1 MKLKKYIF
9 SILFAFA
16 LFIIWHTTVYA
27 GDLELRNLKYNV
39 TLNSDGSANV
49 TETWDIAIEDTNTL
63 FKTFEIDKTKYSGIT
78 NVSLVET
85 TDVTS
90 KPFTQIYQEKY
101 HVNKNCFYALTNSKG
116 QFEIAWGVH
125 EDDSYARRTFE
136 INYTIVDAIKN
147 YADCSEF
154 YWQFIS
160 TESAIPARKVTGV
173 ITLPTNVLSD
183 EEFRVWAHGPL
194 NGNIKKTTNN
204 TVIFEVENLSSYT
217 MLEARVVTPTYV
229 FASNKNVSTK
239 NKLNSILSQE
249 QTWADEANQKREAIA
264 RRQKMMKIT
273 TVILFIATNIG
284 GIVLAIVLIKKIK
297 KYRKQLKEAPNIQ
310 PTMPSKY
317 YRDIPNEKATP
328 AQAAFVYYFK
338 TSSLST
344 HIPNAISATILDL
357 CMKKYLSFEVLTD
370 KKNEIKITL
379 TPNMDVSALPRD
391 EITVYQMLEK
401 VSSNKEFT
409 MKEFEKYCKN
419 HSSSFI
425 KQYNSIEPNAKSE
438 VELQGNYDKKLI
450 TQYNNWLAK
459 GIGFVFLFII
469 SFVFMIATIIPAL
482 ICAIY
487 CFKIAGRYHTL
498 TQKGVD
504 EKEAWIGLKNY
515 MEDFSMM
522 KEKEVPELALWEKYL
537 VYATAFGIADK
548 VLKQLKVV
556 YPQITDMDY
565 MNSHGYTY
573 LYWMSYGNFSNNFIH
588 SINTSI
594 TNTYNSVNYSS
605 GSGGG
610 GGFSGGGG
618 FGGGGGRNGRKIVSI
633 WKRPQWV
640 ICPFWVLKSTC
651 NFKLLM
657 ILLF

>member
-9 SILFAFA
+9 RTLFIFA
-16 LFIIWHTTVYA
+16 LLFLWNTSVYA

-39 TLNSDGSANV
+39 KLNSDGSANV

-101 HVNKNCFYALTNSKG
+101 HVDKNCFYALTNSKG

-125 EDDSYARRTFE
+125 EDDDYARRTFE
-136 INYTIVDAIKN
+136 INYTIIDAIKN

-173 ITLPTNVLSD
+173 ITLPTNVLTD

-204 TVIFEVENLSSYT
+204 TVIFEIENLSSRT

-229 FASNKNVSTK
+229 FANNKNVSTQ
-239 NKLNSILSQE
+239 NKLSSILSQE
-249 QTWADEANQKREAIA
+249 QTWADEANKKREAIV
-264 RRQKMMKIT
+264 RRQKIIKIAII
-273 TVILFIATNIG
+273 VFLIATNIG
-284 GIVLAIVLIKKIK
+284 GIILAIVLIKKIK
-297 KYRKQLKEAPNIQ
+297 KYKNQLEEAPNIK

-317 YRDIPNEKATP
+317 YRDIPNENATP

-338 TSSLST
+338 TSNLST
-344 HIPNAISATILDL
+344 HIPNTISATMLDL

-370 KKNEIKITL
+370 KKNEIKIIL
-379 TPNMDVSALPRD
+379 TPNMDISSLPKD
-391 EITVYQMLEK
+391 EITVYKMLEK

-409 MKEFEKYCKN
+409 MKEFEKYCKK

-425 KQYNSIEPNAKSE
+425 VEYNSIEPNAKSE
-438 VELQGNYDKKLI
+438 LESQGNYDKNLI
-450 TQYNNWLAK
+450 SNYNNWTTK

-469 SFVFMIATIIPAL
+469 SFIFMIFNIIPAI
-482 ICAIY
+482 ICAVY
-487 CFKIAGRYHTL
+487 CFKIAGRYNTL

-565 MNSHGYTY
+565 MNSHGYSY
-573 LYWMSYGNFSNNFIH
+573 LYFMSYGNFSNNFIN

-618 FGGGGGRNGRKIVSI
+618 FGGGGGRNGRKIASH
-633 WKRPQWV
+633 
-640 ICPFWVLKSTC
+640 
-651 NFKLLM
+651 
-657 ILLF
+657 

>member
-9 SILFAFA
+9 SILLAFA

-39 TLNSDGSANV
+39 KLNSDGSANV
-49 TETWDIAIEDTNTL
+49 TETWGIAIEDTNTL

-125 EDDSYARRTFE
+125 EDDDYARRTFE
-136 INYTIVDAIKN
+136 INYTIIDAIKN

-173 ITLPTNVLSD
+173 ITLPTNVLVD
-183 EEFRVWAHGPL
+183 DEFRVWAHGPL

-204 TVIFEVENLSSYT
+204 TVIFEVENLSSRT

-229 FASNKNVSTK
+229 FSSNKNVSSQS
-239 NKLNSILSQE
+239 KLNNILSQE

-264 RRQKMMKIT
+264 RRQKMMKIA
-273 TVILFIATNIG
+273 TVIFFIATNIG
-284 GIVLAIVLIKKIK
+284 GIILAIVLIKKIK
-297 KYRKQLKEAPNIQ
+297 KYRKQLEEAPNIK

-328 AQAAFVYYFK
+328 ADAAFLYYFK
-338 TSSLST
+338 TSTFSM
-344 HIPNAISATILDL
+344 HIPEVISATMLDL
-357 CMKKYLSFEVLTD
+357 CMKKYLSFEVLSN
-370 KKNEIKITL
+370 KKNEIKVIL
-379 TPNMDVSALPRD
+379 TPNMDVSALQRD
-391 EITVYQMLEK
+391 EIIIYQMLEK
-401 VSSNKEFT
+401 VSSNREFT

-425 KQYNSIEPNAKSE
+425 KQYNSIEPNVKNE
-438 VELQGNYDKKLI
+438 VEFQGNYDKKLI
-450 TQYNNWLAK
+450 TQYNNWLSK
-459 GIGFVFLFII
+459 GIGFVFLSII
-469 SFVFMIATIIPAL
+469 SFVFMIVNIIPAI
-482 ICAIY
+482 ICAVY
-487 CFKIAGRYHTL
+487 CFRIAGRYNTL

-565 MNSHGYTY
+565 MNSHGYSY
-573 LYWMSYGNFSNNFIH
+573 LYWMYYGNISNNFIH
-588 SINTSI
+588 SINTSV

-633 WKRPQWV
+633 E
-640 ICPFWVLKSTC
+640 CPLGTFPNGHFPKGTDYPLGNVP
-651 NFKLLM
+651 NGY
-657 ILLF
+657 